1 MQRPLLTA
9 LLALGIAAPAHADQP
24 AVDPWAGISIL
35 DPAETPGPVDSAHP
49 YEDAVANAEAPVE
62 DHDASDGTP
71 MTITVSPPPQQDAGA
86 AEQQAAVPPVPSG
99 AAPEPGY
106 VWSTLGGFVP
116 PARTLDGPTPAEQV
130 IRNATAGTA
139 ATSARRTLPTSLD
152 LSRGPASVS
161 VSTDVSASSPVSS
174 ALATSAGGASGEVK
188 GRIDYALDSLVIY
201 GTGNVG
207 AAAGGSAVSLH
218 DGSAIGSSYTVPLA
232 PNGDTLG
239 MSAEL
244 ANKSSVSTSVE
255 LRGPLGPFE
264 RFFSVEHARTI
275 GTTGT
280 ETVKA
285 GILGKF

>member
-1 MQRPLLTA
+1 MQRPLLAA
-9 LLALGIAAPAHADQP
+9 LLALSVTAPAHADQP
-24 AVDPWAGISIL
+24 AVDPWAGIAIL
-35 DPAETPGPVDSAHP
+35 DPAEAPAPVESASP
-49 YEDAVANAEAPVE
+49 YEDAVANAEAPAE

-71 MTITVSPPPQQDAGA
+71 MTITVSPPPQQGAPADSASPAAGEA
-86 AEQQAAVPPVPSG
+86 GTSPD
-99 AAPEPGY
+99 PGY

-116 PARTLDGPTPAEQV
+116 PTPATEGPTPAEQV
-130 IRNATAGTA
+130 IKNAAGRSAT
-139 ATSARRTLPTSLD
+139 TSAKRTLPTSLD
-152 LSRGPASVS
+152 LSHGPASVNVSTS
-161 VSTDVSASSPVSS
+161 VSANAPVSS
-174 ALATSAGGASGEVK
+174 ALAASAGGASGEVK

-207 AAAGGSAVSLH
+207 AAAGRSAVSLS
-218 DGSAIGSSYTVPLA
+218 DGSAIGSTYKVPLT
-232 PNGDTLG
+232 PDGETLG

-244 ANKSSVSTSVE
+244 ANQSSVNTSVE